1 VPVSAEQREKI
12 LRPSDVGQA
21 VLALA
26 ALPPRVHIPEL
37 VIKPVH
43 QSYF

>member
-1 VPVSAEQREKI
+1 LI
-12 LRPSDVGQA
+12 LRPSDIGQVVA
-21 VLALA
+21 SII

-43 QSYF
+43 QGYV